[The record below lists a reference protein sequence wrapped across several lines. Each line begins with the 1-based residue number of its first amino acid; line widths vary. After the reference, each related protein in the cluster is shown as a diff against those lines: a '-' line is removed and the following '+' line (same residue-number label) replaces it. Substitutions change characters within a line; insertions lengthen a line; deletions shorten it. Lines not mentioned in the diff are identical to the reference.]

1 MVAGIVEPMMTSVI
15 VNDTTLRDGEQ
26 SPGVAFTTEEKVH
39 IAQLLEMAGVPELE
53 VGIPAMGADEQY
65 TINAICC
72 SLTTTRTMG
81 WCRMLEH
88 DVSCA
93 SNIGLN
99 WVDLSIPVSA
109 QQMRSKLN
117 LTPKELFKRSENIV
131 KQALD
136 SGLNV
141 CVGME
146 DASRADM
153 DMLYR
158 VAEVAEQCG
167 AKRLR
172 FADTNGILDP
182 FSTYHAISQLHAHTD
197 LEIEMH
203 AHNDLGLATANSLAA
218 IRAGAASINTTVNG
232 LGERAGNAA
241 LEEIAVALTV
251 LQQSPTNIDL
261 RQLPNICNYVHLAS
275 GRPQTAQK
283 AITGDVVFTHESGI
297 HVDGL
302 LKDINNYQGFSPSL
316 IGREH
321 QFVLGKHSGVNAI
334 MQIYRDLGFVLTT
347 EQCQDIRQQLRVWAE
362 VRKAVP
368 TTDDLLGFVMQ
379 YQQVAI

>member
-15 VNDTTLRDGEQ
+15 INDTTLRDGEQ

-39 IAQLLEMAGVPELE
+39 IAMLLEMAGVPELE
-53 VGIPAMGADEQY
+53 IGIPAMGPEEQY
-65 TINAICC
+65 TIKAICS
-72 SLTTTRTMG
+72 SLSTSRTMG

-88 DVSCA
+88 DVQCA
-93 SNIGLN
+93 YNLGLD

-109 QQMRSKLN
+109 QQIRSKLK
-117 LTPKELFKRSENIV
+117 LTPKALFERCEVVINR
-131 KQALD
+131 ALEA
-136 SGLNV
+136 GLNV

-146 DASRADM
+146 DASRADL

-158 VAEVAEQCG
+158 VAEIAERYG

-182 FSTYHAISQLHAHTD
+182 FSTYHSLSQLREHTD

-218 IRAGAASINTTVNG
+218 IRAGANSVNTTVNG

-251 LQQSPTNIDL
+251 LQQSPTNVDL
-261 RQLPNICNYVHLAS
+261 RQLPTICNYVHLAS

-283 AITGDVVFTHESGI
+283 AITGDIVFTHESGI

-302 LKDINNYQGFSPSL
+302 MKDIQNYQGFSPSL

-334 MQIYRDLGFVLTT
+334 MQVYRDLGIVLTT
-347 EQCQDIRQQLRVWAE
+347 DQCQQIRQQLRVWAE
-362 VRKAVP
+362 RFKTVP
-368 TTDDLLGFVMQ
+368 TTDDLLGFTLQ
-379 YQQVAI
+379 YQQIAI